1 MATPRWIENL
11 QSRWRLKN
19 VWQVLIVLLV
29 FACTGFTVLFIKKP
43 ILQWLAGENGKSM
56 LATILY
62 YIFILPLYNVILLG
76 YGFLFGQFRFFW
88 AFEKRFMER
97 FFTMFNRQK

>member
-11 QSRWRLKN
+11 QHRWRVKN
-19 VWQVLIVLLV
+19 VWQVIVILIV

-43 ILQWLAGENGKSM
+43 ILQWLAGENGNST
-56 LATILY
+56 LATVLY

-76 YGFLFGQFRFFW
+76 YGFLFGQFQFFW